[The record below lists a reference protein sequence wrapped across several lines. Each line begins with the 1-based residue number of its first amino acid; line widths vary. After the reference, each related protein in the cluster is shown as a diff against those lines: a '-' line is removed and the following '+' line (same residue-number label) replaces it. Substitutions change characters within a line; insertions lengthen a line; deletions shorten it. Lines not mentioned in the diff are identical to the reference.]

1 MGWLFCASSKDE
13 LVAHIEHDLSKV
25 SGLTILGKAVRGSRL
40 WYAVEH
46 RFASP
51 YLPEGGG
58 EQRFIVLYLTEC
70 DRRDHPAYRWGYK
83 DMDESMHPY
92 YYDCPIRLLDLTPQA
107 IESEWRK
114 AVRAHH
120 AKRKTVPKPE
130 KHKVVTYGGERYQL
144 NYPIAP
150 RRGWDVTRVRDG
162 MNFRMKAKQV
172 NAALRQEEGK

>member
-13 LVAHIEHDLSKV
+13 LIAHIERDLSSV
-25 SGLTILGKAVRGSRL
+25 PGLTILGKAHRGSRL
-40 WYAVEH
+40 WYAME
-46 RFASP
+46 R
-51 YLPEGGG
+51 G
-58 EQRFIVLYLTEC
+58 EQRFIVLYLTEG
-70 DRRDHPAYRWGYK
+70 DQSQPAYCRWGYK

-92 YYDCPIRLLDLTPQA
+92 YYDCPIRLLDLTPHLHDVTTM
-107 IESEWRK
+107 ESEWRK
-114 AVRAHH
+114 AVRAYH

-130 KHKVVTYGGERYQL
+130 KRKFVTYGGERYQL

-172 NAALRQEEGK
+172 NAALRQEV